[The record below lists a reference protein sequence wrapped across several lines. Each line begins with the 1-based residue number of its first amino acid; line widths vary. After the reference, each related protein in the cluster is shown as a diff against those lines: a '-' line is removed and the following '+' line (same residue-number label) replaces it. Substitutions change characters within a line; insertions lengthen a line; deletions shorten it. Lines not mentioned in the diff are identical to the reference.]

1 MGELLLCRES
11 IAAMPFY
18 VEGISINLYSLE
30 ELSYYIANNTYL
42 LEPDFMSE
50 ELCTWIDKELKRTD
64 LADRLRDMIRENA
77 KLATFVEL
85 ILKGTGYCTGQ
96 EIINICAAI
105 SDMEERSDFE
115 CNKIRA
121 DRLMERDKILA
132 AIYEY
137 KRLLGTE
144 DAKQEAPEV
153 VGNIWHNLG
162 TAYARLF
169 MFDAAIECYHMAYSL
184 NQNPESRKGELMA
197 YRCKRDES
205 GFIRVAMEYGL
216 DDNEMQQL
224 RNELTMVSRSERMQ
238 EFETGLEEIAR
249 LPEQGEKE
257 KYKQEI
263 QAIIQNWKD
272 GYRRLCRV

>member
-18 VEGISINLYSLE
+18 VEGISVNLYSLE

-64 LADRLRDMIRENA
+64 LADRLRDMMREKV
-77 KLATFVEL
+77 KLAAFVEL
-85 ILKGTGYCTGQ
+85 ILRETGYCTGQ
-96 EIINICAAI
+96 EISSICSAI

-121 DRLMERDKILA
+121 DRLMERDKLLA

-144 DAKQEAPEV
+144 DARQEPPEV

-162 TAYARLF
+162 TAYTRLYL
-169 MFDAAIECYHMAYSL
+169 FDGAIECYHMAYSL
-184 NQNPESRKGELMA
+184 NQNPESRKEELMA
-197 YRCKRDES
+197 YRCKRDEG

-216 DDNEMQQL
+216 DDNEMQEL
-224 RNELTMVSRSERMQ
+224 RNELTMVSRSQRMQ
-238 EFETGLEEIAR
+238 EFEAGLEEIAR

-263 QAIIQNWKD
+263 QAIIQSWKD